1 MPINNL
7 HPYIALPGSAAE
19 AIDLY
24 TRVLGAKVEALMH
37 WGDMPGGNCAAAD
50 KTRVMHSELNIGGR
64 LLSVSD
70 SMPGATAPETGNIQ
84 VCLNFDEPDSLT
96 QAFEGLSQGGTVS
109 MPVQDTFWGAKFGM
123 LTDRFGVRWMF
134 NCMLAKEAARPH

>member
-7 HPYIALPGSAAE
+7 HPYIAVDGKAAE

-24 TRVLGAKVEALMH
+24 TRVLGAKVIALMH
-37 WGDMPGGNCAAAD
+37 WGDMPGGNFPEAD

-64 LLSVSD
+64 TLSVAD
-70 SMPGATAPETGNIQ
+70 SMPGAKAPETSNIQ
-84 VCLNFDEPDSLT
+84 VCLNFDEPDSLI
-96 QAFEGLSQGGTVS
+96 QAFEGLSDGGTVV
-109 MPVQDTFWGAKFGM
+109 MPVHDRFWGAKFGM

-134 NCMLAKEAARPH
+134 NCMTAKEQG